1 MAEISHLLTQFIKLG
16 NTMTTLTQR
25 FIAPY
30 YQASNLLNY
39 LQPLALL
46 AARLYVAWVFF
57 AAGLTKLRDWDT
69 TLFLFEEEYSVPFI
83 PFELAAYLGTAGE
96 ILLPIILVL
105 GLASRFGALGLSF
118 VNIIA
123 VISLVEIAP
132 AALYAHVIWGLLLM
146 QVVVFGGGKLS
157 VDHLFKKR
165 LPTDSI

>member
-1 MAEISHLLTQFIKLG
+1 
-16 NTMTTLTQR
+16 MTTLTQR
-25 FIAPY
+25 FIDPY
-30 YQASNLLNY
+30 YQASDLLNY

-57 AAGLTKLRDWDT
+57 AAGLTKLKDWDT

-105 GLASRFGALGLSF
+105 GLASRLGAIGLSF
-118 VNIIA
+118 VNIVA

-132 AALYAHVIWGLLLM
+132 AALYAHVIWGLLLL

-157 VDHLFKKR
+157 VDYLFKKK
-165 LPTDSI
+165 LSKQT